1 MKTKTFAP
9 SGADTV
15 QLAATAAS
23 ASVSLDPNSSVVRV
37 FNAGPNIAYLQF
49 GGTGVTSTTAKMP
62 IAAGNTELFTKGVQA
77 KVAAI
82 CDTGNTATL
91 FFTAGEGL

>member
-9 SGADTV
+9 SGVDTV

-23 ASVSLDPNSSVVRV
+23 ASVSLDPNASVVRV
-37 FNAGPNIAYLQF
+37 VNTGPNIAYLQF
-49 GGTGVTSTTAKMP
+49 GGTGVAATTAKMP
-62 IAAGNTELFTKGVQA
+62 IVVGAVELFTKGMQP

-91 FFTAGEGL
+91 FFTTGEGI